1 MSETTP
7 QPASTSTT
15 SKLMRG
21 AIWIAIG
28 SLIAAAIVC
37 VVWVLIG
44 DQDGIIGRAFLTI
57 LLLAAFAGIAI
68 VESNVAAR
76 RPEWLVLASMISW
89 IVVLLVGAVKIWLP
103 AEPDYGYGFSS
114 SPAGM
119 RVLQFLV
126 VVGILQLTLL
136 HVRLFLRA
144 AQRYVT
150 LFTRVVV
157 IVTFVMLALLVAM
170 LVFFLTFP
178 DQLHY
183 NDLYWRIVIALA
195 ILVAVGTTLIPL
207 LNALFAPRAPRP
219 QAVAPQPQVPQ
230 GMPAQPLQAWP
241 TYADGRTPLP
251 VLPDGS
257 PDWNAYYTGYPTYAA
272 PAQSFPVVDAAPQ
285 APYAAPQD
293 ADQPASYAPATDAG
307 QSAPYAPVTPDAD
320 QPASAAPPAP
330 YVPEPSAPAT
340 PPAPPAPDHGVAP
353 QSPPAPPA
361 PPAPPG
367 ANGSFPPPPA
377 MPGDAR

>member
-7 QPASTSTT
+7 PPAATSMT

-28 SLIAAAIVC
+28 SLIAAALVC

-68 VESNVAAR
+68 VESNAAAR
-76 RPEWLVLASMISW
+76 RPEWLVLASMVVW

-103 AEPDYGYGFSS
+103 TPEPDYGYGFSS
-114 SPAGM
+114 SSGGV
-119 RVLQFLV
+119 RVLQFV
-126 VVGILQLTLL
+126 VVIGILQLALV

-150 LFTRVVV
+150 TFTRVVV
-157 IVTFVMLALLVAM
+157 IVTFVMLALLVTM

-178 DQLHY
+178 DQLDY

-219 QAVAPQPQVPQ
+219 QTPAAQSAPLQA
-230 GMPAQPLQAWP
+230 AQAPQAWP

-251 VLPDGS
+251 VMPDGS

-272 PAQSFPVVDAAPQ
+272 PAPTQDFPVVDAVPQ

-293 ADQPASYAPATDAG
+293 AGQPAPAAP
-307 QSAPYAPVTPDAD
+307 
-320 QPASAAPPAP
+320 PASAAPPTPAAQP
-330 YVPEPSAPAT
+330 APAA
-340 PPAPPAPDHGVAP
+340 PVAPPAPDYGVAP
-353 QSPPAPPA
+353 QSPPAPPV

-367 ANGSFPPPPA
+367 VNGTFPPPPT
-377 MPGDAR
+377 MPGGAQ

>member
-7 QPASTSTT
+7 PPAAPSMT

-76 RPEWLVLASMISW
+76 RPEWLVLASMVAW
-89 IVVLLVGAVKIWLP
+89 IIVLLVGAVKIWLP
-103 AEPDYGYGFSS
+103 TPEPDYGYGFSS
-114 SPAGM
+114 SSGGM
-119 RVLQFLV
+119 RLLQFLV
-126 VVGILQLTLL
+126 VVGILQLTLV
-136 HVRLFLRA
+136 HVRLFLHA

-150 LFTRVVV
+150 TFTRIVV
-157 IVTFVMLALLVAM
+157 IVTFVMLALLMAM

-178 DQLHY
+178 DELHY

-207 LNALFAPRAPRP
+207 LNALFAPRAPRLH
-219 QAVAPQPQVPQ
+219 APAPQ
-230 GMPAQPLQAWP
+230 GMAVPAVQPQQAWP
-241 TYADGRTPLP
+241 TYADGHTPLP
-251 VLPDGS
+251 VMPDGS

-272 PAQSFPVVDAAPQ
+272 PVPAPAQSFPVVDAAPP

-293 ADQPASYAPATDAG
+293 AGQPAP
-307 QSAPYAPVTPDAD
+307 
-320 QPASAAPPAP
+320 AAPPAP
-330 YVPEPSAPAT
+330 YVPEPPTQAAPPAPHVPSPSAPAAPVSPPAPAAPVSPPAPEQGVAPQN
-340 PPAPPAPDHGVAP
+340 PPAPPV
-353 QSPPAPPA
+353 
-361 PPAPPG
+361 PPG

-377 MPGDAR
+377 APGGAQ